1 MLFAKDK
8 SGRASSTQQFDNS
21 IDFSNKEITSCFYL
35 MDKSMLTP
43 AKMIVLRILSLTLF
57 KSTKLGNSFKKLV
70 VKKLMTGK
78 KKTKGK
84 AIRKFN
90 FDKDMIK
97 VTESIIAGTHF
108 KSVKHIGKFKAIH
121 MASSGYYTKQAI
133 SNTRPSKLVEFN
145 RI

>member
-1 MLFAKDK
+1 
-8 SGRASSTQQFDNS
+8 
-21 IDFSNKEITSCFYL
+21 
-35 MDKSMLTP
+35 MDKSIFSRAKIHINSETNDMHLTIDG
-43 AKMIVLRILSLTLF
+43 KVLTEWEE
-57 KSTKLGNSFKKLV
+57 KKALDYIFEDINQR
-70 VKKLMTGK
+70 KFEERFGK